1 MGITSGFDMVPR
13 LSRGTG
19 DCLKWD
25 YFIELIRQFYD
36 TDEQVQIDEHAIRFK
51 AGEHPLLPLE
61 GHKFLRFSSKLSG
74 SIAGET
80 GVETYI
86 RGVAFI
92 AKKLFGARVHSWDEF
107 LEQGGFYDW
116 RSVRASINSYNQG
129 ASEAEPSPSDDI
141 ITTRYAEDMDLYGVV
156 EISGRGK
163 GLVAKVGIPRGTR
176 VLCEKPLFTV
186 DHMPPHLL
194 HKTVATKL
202 KTLSKDEQRQF
213 LSLHNNFPGQHA
225 FNGIVR
231 TNALPCG
238 PESRVGGIYPKICL
252 INHSCIPNA
261 HNNWN
266 TEALHETI
274 HALRDISAGEEI
286 MISYDMSLPSTARW
300 AKLKDSFGF
309 QCSCELCTLPAE
321 EIDLSDARRLQ
332 IADLDGMIGNPT
344 AMVLNPLKS
353 LAACHE
359 LLQVLNREYGEAAT
373 ALLARLYY
381 DAFQITA
388 AHGDQARASAFAE
401 HAYMARVVCEGEDS
415 PVTRKAKTLMQ
426 DPTRHASFGTYSKK
440 WKSTKTAIA
449 KELDEPSFEKWLW
462 RLPN

>member
-1 MGITSGFDMVPR
+1 M
-13 LSRGTG
+13 
-19 DCLKWD
+19 
-25 YFIELIRQFYD
+25 
-36 TDEQVQIDEHAIRFK
+36 
-51 AGEHPLLPLE
+51 
-61 GHKFLRFSSKLSG
+61 
-74 SIAGET
+74 
-80 GVETYI
+80 
-86 RGVAFI
+86 
-92 AKKLFGARVHSWDEF
+92 
-107 LEQGGFYDW
+107 
-116 RSVRASINSYNQG
+116 
-129 ASEAEPSPSDDI
+129 
-141 ITTRYAEDMDLYGVV
+141 V
-156 EISGRGK
+156 EIPDRGK
-163 GLVAKVGIPRGTR
+163 GLVATAGIPRGTR
-176 VLCEKPLFTV
+176 ILCEKPLFTV
-186 DHMPPHLL
+186 ASMAPHLVI
-194 HKTVATKL
+194 KTVAKEL
-202 KTLSKDEQRQF
+202 KGLSKDEQRQF

-266 TEALHETI
+266 PEAQHETI
-274 HALRDISAGEEI
+274 HALRDILAGEEI

-309 QCSCELCTLPAE
+309 QCRCELCTLPAG

-332 IADLDGMIGNPT
+332 IADLDGMIGNPM
-344 AMVLNPLKS
+344 AMVWTPVKS
-353 LAACHE
+353 LAACRE
-359 LLQVLNREYGEAAT
+359 LLQVLHREYGEAAT

-415 PVTRKAKTLMQ
+415 PVARKVKSLMQ
-426 DPTRHASFGTYSKK
+426 DPTKHASFGTYSKK
-440 WKSTKTAIA
+440 WKSTKTAIP
-449 KELDEPSFEKWLW
+449 KELDEASFEKWLW